1 MNQIILLF
9 YIQDIIKMLVKKGE
23 GKMNLEYNQHIS
35 RYFNLLSKCLG
46 IASKNLK
53 PINSQALYLNC

>member
-1 MNQIILLF
+1 
-9 YIQDIIKMLVKKGE
+9 MLVKKGE